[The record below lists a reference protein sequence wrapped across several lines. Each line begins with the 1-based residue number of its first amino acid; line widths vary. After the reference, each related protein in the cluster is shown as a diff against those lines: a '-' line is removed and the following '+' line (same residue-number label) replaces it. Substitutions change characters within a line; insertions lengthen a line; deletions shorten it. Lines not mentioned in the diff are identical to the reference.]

1 MQTHILN
8 YRIIIEPDTETGTEK
23 PGYTATCP
31 TLGIAADGDTIE
43 NALANIKSLVRFHL
57 KCLKEE
63 GEEIPEPDRVED
75 LVTNMQ
81 KVNSSSIRT
90 FY

>member
-23 PGYTATCP
+23 PGYTASCY

-43 NALANIKSLVRFHL
+43 EVLANIKSLVQFHL
-57 KCLKEE
+57 KCLAEE
-63 GEEIPEPDRVED
+63 GEEIPEPDKMEGFVTTMQVEFPY
-75 LVTNMQ
+75 V
-81 KVNSSSIRT
+81 
-90 FY
+90 

>member
-23 PGYTATCP
+23 PGYTASCP

-43 NALANIKSLVRFHL
+43 EGLANIRSLVQFHL
-57 KCLKEE
+57 KCLTEE
-63 GEEIPEPDRVED
+63 EKEIPEPDKMEGFVTTMQVE
-75 LVTNMQ
+75 
-81 KVNSSSIRT
+81 
-90 FY
+90 FPYA

>member
-8 YRIIIEPDTETGTEK
+8 YRIIVEPDTETGTERK
-23 PGYTATCP
+23 GYTATCP

-43 NALANIKSLVRFHL
+43 EALGNIKSLVQFHL

-63 GEEIPEPDRVED
+63 GEEIPEPDRVEG
-75 LVTNMQ
+75 LVTNLQ
-81 KVNSSSIRT
+81 VE
-90 FY
+90 FPYA